1 MDTISTVLYRGHK
14 LLLREWRTW
23 NHNVARGWS
32 FNISPTESRTSTN
45 LEDMKRKV
53 DDYIDN
59 AIHHTAIKDLND
71 KAIVAFN
78 KQFKNH
84 IKE

>member
-1 MDTISTVLYRGHK
+1 MDTISTILYRGHK
-14 LLLREWRTW
+14 LLLREWKTW

-32 FNISPTESRTSTN
+32 FNISPTENRTSTN

-59 AIHHTAIKDLND
+59 AIHHEQNKKLEDA
-71 KAIVAFN
+71 AIVAFN
-78 KQFKNH
+78 ETFKNH